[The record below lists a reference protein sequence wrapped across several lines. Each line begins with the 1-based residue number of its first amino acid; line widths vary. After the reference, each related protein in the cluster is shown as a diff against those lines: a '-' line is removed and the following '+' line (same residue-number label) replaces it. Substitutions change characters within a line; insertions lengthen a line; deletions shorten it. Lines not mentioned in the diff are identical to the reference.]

1 MESDGIASSMARPAP
16 PSPRTPEHID
26 TTLPS
31 APPAESS
38 QQHQLPASQSS
49 AVTHPLNRVSCSS
62 EQPGPGATAPSTGDL
77 ELGSVDLSRS
87 TTPTTLVAG
96 RGGFAALEGPRGG
109 ARAAKDVGSD
119 AVVGVDNA
127 GRWRGARCQGRWLLR
142 RHCRCQLVI
151 GRRGSYATRAVLC
164 DAGRESP
171 SDFAPVT
178 TILPGAKTSA
188 GGSRG

>member
-1 MESDGIASSMARPAP
+1 MLSLLAVYPATAAAAAPSSSRRGSPSTLTKCPRNGSVRMESDGIASSMARPAP

-49 AVTHPLNRVSCSS
+49 AVTRPLNRVSCSS

-119 AVVGVDNA
+119 AVVGADNA
-127 GRWRGARCQGRWLLR
+127 GRWRGHAAKDVGSSA
-142 RHCRCQLVI
+142 VI
-151 GRRGSYATRAVLC
+151 V
-164 DAGRESP
+164 
-171 SDFAPVT
+171 
-178 TILPGAKTSA
+178 GASW
-188 GGSRG
+188 